1 MLNYTVSPGE
11 DWFSLPIIYIQT
23 GIKRLPNSKRN
34 ISILLNKHGPDSL
47 SFTGVISLTVTEL
60 LLHQV
65 YENDKAST
73 SADHSA

>member
-1 MLNYTVSPGE
+1 MLNYRVSPGE

-23 GIKRLPNSKRN
+23 GIKRLPNPKRN

-47 SFTGVISLTVTEL
+47 GFTGVISLTVTEL

-65 YENDKAST
+65 YKNDKAST
-73 SADHSA
+73 SADHSV